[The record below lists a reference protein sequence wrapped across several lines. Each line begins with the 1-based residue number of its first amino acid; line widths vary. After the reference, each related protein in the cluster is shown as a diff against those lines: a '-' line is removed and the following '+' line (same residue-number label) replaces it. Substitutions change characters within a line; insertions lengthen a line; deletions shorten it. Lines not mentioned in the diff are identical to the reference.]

1 MKLIYILIAVACIVF
16 AGCDKKVSYNADFTK
31 TDAGNFTFIKFINA
45 YPYATPSFASPANGP
60 SIQLTYNGIQFS
72 ATPIALGGTYPASPG
87 YAAIERGIAALD
99 MFVRM
104 SSGTP
109 PATVSDQFLFA
120 TPVPFVKSKYY
131 SYFFADS
138 IDNLSK
144 RMLVVEDDI
153 REPGGPSLYR
163 IRFINLL
170 AAMPAG
176 TPTLDLYST
185 RTKGV
190 IFTGIPSRGVTPFL
204 EIPVQGLNIADTLQ
218 IRYTGSTTALAT
230 LNTVALQGQI
240 SFTVFARGMVGVT
253 GTRAPAIST
262 YRNR

>member
-1 MKLIYILIAVACIVF
+1 MKLVYILIAFTCVTL

-31 TDAGNFTFIKFINA
+31 TDGGNFTYIKFINA
-45 YPYATPSFASPANGP
+45 YPYATPSFAVPANGP
-60 SIQLTYNGIQFS
+60 AIQLTYNGVQFS
-72 ATPIALGGTYPASPG
+72 ATPIALGSAYPASPG

-104 SSGTP
+104 SVGIP
-109 PATVSDQFLFA
+109 PATVSDQFLFSTPA
-120 TPVPFVKSKYY
+120 TFVKNKYY

-163 IRFINLL
+163 IRFVNLL

-176 TPTLDLYST
+176 TPTLDLYSA
-185 RTKGV
+185 RAKGV
-190 IFTGIPSRGVTPFL
+190 IFSGIPSRGVTPFL
-204 EIPVQGLNIADTLQ
+204 EFPVQGLNIPDTLQ
-218 IRYTGSTTALAT
+218 IRYAGSPTALAT

-240 SFTVFARGMVGVT
+240 SFTVFARGLVGAT
-253 GTRAPAIST
+253 GTRAPAIAT